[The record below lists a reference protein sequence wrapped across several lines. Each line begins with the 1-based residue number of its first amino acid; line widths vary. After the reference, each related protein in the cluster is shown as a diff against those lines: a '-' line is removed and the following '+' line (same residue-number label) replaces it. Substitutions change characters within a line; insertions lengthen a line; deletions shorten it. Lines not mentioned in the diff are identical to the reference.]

1 LKNELATIFF
11 FENKSWEKFKPEYGF
26 LLNQKYFQYTN
37 YENIKIQ
44 STLSNLLMYNL
55 EINSQNFITQIGL
68 TKK

>member
-1 LKNELATIFF
+1 LKNELAIFSSS
-11 FENKSWEKFKPEYGF
+11 KIKEKFKPEYGF

-55 EINSQNFITQIGL
+55 EINFSKILLLQFA
-68 TKK
+68 

>member
-11 FENKSWEKFKPEYGF
+11 FENKKLEKFKPEYGF

-55 EINSQNFITQIGL
+55 DKFLKKILLQIGL
-68 TKK
+68 KQN